1 MAKRITHSGEV
12 TSALG
17 GFKVGAFT
25 SSVYLGDIGRRNGL
39 GGGGSIYS
47 LGQDQYL
54 ASGDSV
60 DLVATGDV
68 LLSIEKGLIKKLAD
82 IGLLE
87 VEDV

>member
-1 MAKRITHSGEV
+1 MKRITHTGEV
-12 TSALG
+12 TSASG

-25 SSVYLGDIGRRNGL
+25 SSVYLGDVGRRNGL
-39 GGGGSIYS
+39 GGGGSIYQ

-68 LLSIEKGLIKKLAD
+68 LLSIEKGVIAKLVEV
-82 IGLLE
+82 GLLE

>member
-1 MAKRITHSGEV
+1 MKRITHTGEV
-12 TSALG
+12 TLALG
-17 GFKVGAFT
+17 GFKVGDFE

-39 GGGGSIYS
+39 GGGGSIYQ

-54 ASGDSV
+54 ASGDYV

-68 LLSIEKGLIKKLAD
+68 LLSIEKGVIAKLVS

-87 VEDV
+87 VTDV